1 MPLLVALAIA
11 PCPTPVEAQLDGL
24 YRWQVARQKL
34 RGPIGITSQQGRFT
48 DIVYP
53 NPAGFR
59 LSSYLDEL
67 LAAKR

>member
-1 MPLLVALAIA
+1 MPPLVALAIA
-11 PCPTPVEAQLDGL
+11 PCPAPVTAQLDGL
-24 YRWQVARQKL
+24 YRWQVARHKL
-34 RGPIGITSQQGRFT
+34 GGPIGITNQKGRFT

>member
-1 MPLLVALAIA
+1 MPLVVALAIA
-11 PCPTPVEAQLDGL
+11 PCLAPVTVQLDRL

-48 DIVYP
+48 EIVYP
-53 NPAGFR
+53 NPVGFR

-67 LAAKR
+67 LGPQR

>member
-1 MPLLVALAIA
+1 MTA
-11 PCPTPVEAQLDGL
+11 ELDGL
-24 YRWQVARQKL
+24 YRLQVARHKL
-34 RGPIGITSQQGRFT
+34 GGPIGITNQQGRFA

-59 LSSYLDEL
+59 FSSYLAEL

>member
-1 MPLLVALAIA
+1 MTAR
-11 PCPTPVEAQLDGL
+11 LDGL
-24 YRWQVARQKL
+24 YRWQVDRHKL
-34 RGPIGITSQQGRFT
+34 RGPIGITNQQGRFA